1 MRDRVFI
8 DSNIFI
14 YYQTAKESARKKI
27 VDDTLDFF
35 ECIASTQVLKEICN
49 VLSKKFSISIVEI
62 EKFIK
67 TIIGLYQIVLID
79 NDLIIDALHI
89 HDRYSIS
96 FYDSLMVVAAL
107 KANCQYLISEDMQDG
122 LVIDGKLTIVNIFV
136 HTNMINTGK
145 NNP

>member
-14 YYQTAKESARKKI
+14 YYQTAKESVKKKI

-122 LVIDGKLTIVNIFV
+122 LVVDGKLTIVNIFV

>member
-1 MRDRVFI
+1 MKDRVFI

-14 YYQTAKESARKKI
+14 YYQTAKDPARKKI

-35 ECIASTQVLKEICN
+35 ECIASTQVLKEISN
-49 VLSKKFSISIVEI
+49 VLSKKFSISAVEI

-67 TIIGLYQIVLID
+67 TIIKLYQIVLVD

-89 HDRYSIS
+89 HGRYSIS
-96 FYDSLMVVAAL
+96 FYDSLMVAAAL
-107 KANCQYLISEDMQDG
+107 KANCKYLVSEDMQDG
-122 LVIDGKLTIVNIFV
+122 LIIDGKLTIVNIFV
-136 HTNMINTGK
+136 HTNMIGE

>member
-1 MRDRVFI
+1 MNDRAFI

-14 YYQTAKESARKKI
+14 YYQTSKDPARKEI

-49 VLSKKFSISIVEI
+49 VLSKKFSVPALEI

-67 TIIGLYQIVLID
+67 TIITLYQVVLVD
-79 NDLIIDALHI
+79 NDLIIAALHI
-89 HDRYSIS
+89 KDRYSIS
-96 FYDSLMVVAAL
+96 FYDSLMVAAAL
-107 KANCQYLISEDMQDG
+107 KADCKYLISEDMQDG
-122 LVIDGKLTIVNIFV
+122 LIIDRKLTIVNIFI
-136 HTNMINTGK
+136 HTTMIAPEK